1 MGYFAI
7 DDYDEEIWHHGIRGQ
22 KWGVR
27 RFQNADG
34 SYTSAGR
41 NRRNQNYSDEQYG
54 RDKQVYGTLGARR
67 INRSMNKGDMI
78 STARSKEARRIA
90 KYREAG
96 KYAGKATSI
105 AVAAATYLG
114 SDKVKQYLN
123 QKTHYKYNKLLD
135 PNSPIAPIVDI
146 GAASIAGSLS
156 YKVGQGAA
164 MAVGGYSPNKFRYN

>member
-1 MGYFAI
+1 MGYFY
-7 DDYDEEIWHHGIRGQ
+7 DDECLEHHGIRGQ

-27 RFQNADG
+27 RFQNTDG
-34 SYTSAGR
+34 SLTSAGR

-67 INRSMNKGDMI
+67 INRNMNKGDMV

-105 AVAAATYLG
+105 AVGAATYLG
-114 SDKVKQYLN
+114 ADHVKNYLN
-123 QKTHYKYNKLLD
+123 KKTNYKYNKLLD
-135 PNSPIAPIVDI
+135 PNSPIAPIIDL

-164 MAVGGYSPNKFRYN
+164 MMTGGYAPNKFRYN